1 MKAKQQ
7 KELNQLALE
16 TCIRFWAGRSVKHDC
31 SACGSELDDDY
42 ADAMIRLTNLL
53 PPIKPAFELQKMSE
67 KRFNKYLKKM
77 LSL

>member
-7 KELNQLALE
+7 KELNRLALE
-16 TCIRFWAGRSVKHDC
+16 SCIRFWAGRSVKRDC
-31 SACGSELDDDY
+31 MACGSELDDDY

-53 PPIKPAFELQKMSE
+53 PPIKPALELQKMSD
-67 KRFNKYLKKM
+67 KQFQKYLKKM